1 MRAIIVIILMLSINC
16 LAINDTKVPKLTFVG
31 KRIVNF
37 GIVKEGKIIEQKIYF
52 TNTGDSLLIVKD
64 ITKSCNCTEV
74 MLKERKTCPKDTNY
88 MSVTVD
94 TKGKVGINIVDIVLN
109 TNTQQKEHIAKL
121 IMEVEK

>member
-1 MRAIIVIILMLSINC
+1 
-16 LAINDTKVPKLTFVG
+16 
-31 KRIVNF
+31 
-37 GIVKEGKIIEQKIYF
+37 
-52 TNTGDSLLIVKD
+52 
-64 ITKSCNCTEV
+64 